1 MLERW
6 NCFYSNNI
14 TIIKNIYQYS
24 TAVCAAK
31 TIIILSKYNST
42 KSGLNEIFKII
53 KNEVK

>member
-24 TAVCAAK
+24 TAVCVAK